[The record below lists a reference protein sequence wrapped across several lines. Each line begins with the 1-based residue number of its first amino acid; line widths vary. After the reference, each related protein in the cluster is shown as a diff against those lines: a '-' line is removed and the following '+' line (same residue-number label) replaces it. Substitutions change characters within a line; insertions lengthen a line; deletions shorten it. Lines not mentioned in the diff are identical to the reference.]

1 LTTVIQVFKNPAT
14 DVWGFWG
21 NFCTGKSFMPRRIF
35 WSLLVTLGMIVSA
48 SVSLYS
54 QSTYGS
60 IAGSVTDTSGAA
72 ITDANVTLTNL
83 GTQEKRTQ
91 SSGADGL
98 FTFVNLFPGQYR
110 IDVEK
115 QGFKHFV
122 RNPITVQVQQD
133 TRIDAALQV
142 GEVSQVVEVTSE
154 TPLLQ
159 AETSSLGQV
168 VEERKANE
176 LPLNGRNIFNLITV
190 SPGAVAQG
198 GSGGSPVGQNPFSW
212 GNYQI
217 GGSFA
222 NQGAEYLDGQPLNI
236 GYINLPIIIPTQDS
250 VGEFKVQYS
259 NLGAEWGKF
268 SGGVVNLSTKSGTNS
283 WHGSG
288 YEYFRNKVLNANEYF
303 NKASELAS
311 GSANTPPP
319 WTQNQYGFQVGGPVI
334 KDKTFFYV
342 SWEQYRQR
350 TGSPFTTTVPQAAML
365 TGDFSSL
372 CTLPVSEGGAGGTF
386 NGGICSNLAG
396 QLYDPYG
403 ATATGDRTGHPYP
416 NNQIPASEFSTATQV
431 LWKTYFPAPNSAGD
445 INNFISAAPA
455 GGNTN
460 EFVARGDQ
468 NIGSNTRL
476 FGRFAYFGLTDL
488 PVNPFGTGLCLDRCA
503 EKYHSKLIAVGVN
516 HTFTPTTIL
525 DVNIAASRFVYGRQ
539 PILSG
544 FDLTTLGWPATYNTP
559 GSSMRTP
566 PTPAFPF
573 PNDVGK
579 SQGNSAIGDHNTQY
593 NVSPVFTLI
602 RGKHTIQ
609 AGGQVEWG
617 LDNYFQTNIAS
628 GAFAFGGNWT
638 TAAAGASNPDFA
650 FADFLLGLSQNEGN
664 FVNQTEGVAQ
674 VPAQTKGS
682 QVYRALFADDTWHLT
697 PKLTVNL
704 GLRYELQ
711 GTWSDAY
718 KRLSYWDPLATNS
731 VATGCGGTAGTPCPG
746 DAFLVGTGRN
756 TSNNNIPMD
765 KKAFSPRLGFAFS
778 ADPKTVIRGG
788 YGIFYIPNYVSFG
801 LNPDNDF
808 VNLASTPLH
817 ATNDGFITPA
827 AMLDGDD
834 CGYTSAGFTGTS
846 VFTPRGPN
854 GFGCTQSGPF
864 GNSGIL
870 PPPGRNFAP
879 LAGTL
884 APFPAD
890 VSSFALFTASPNLA
904 PYYGA
909 TGHGNPQWGYVEQW
923 NFDIQRQLPAGFF
936 ADVAYAGSHGV
947 HLEQYQ
953 TEVNQLPDT
962 LWSQGAAL
970 STQVTNPMAG
980 TNPNPSLNG
989 AMIAA
994 GQLERAYPE
1003 YNQVQLAGFGCCSS
1017 TYNSLQATVT
1027 RRFQGGGT
1035 LLVAYTNAKL
1045 LSNTDTLTS
1054 WLEGPT
1060 GGVPGVQ
1067 DWDNLNG
1074 EKSLSAQDVSQ
1085 RLVISY
1091 VLDLPF
1097 GHGKM
1102 FANNFTGVMNG
1113 VVSGWGVNGITTFQ
1127 RGFPLKISYSGSTP
1141 LEQANLGVS
1150 NIRPDVVPGCDK
1162 KAGGGH
1168 ITNWFNTACFVT
1180 PPNYG
1185 PGSESRVDPT
1195 LRGPGINNF
1204 DFALFKQTKVSE
1216 RLGVEFRA
1224 EFFNIFNHPYFSQP
1238 ATGCGNDSIVPQEG
1252 LPCNT
1257 GAIGVINSTIQGGV
1271 ASPERLV
1278 QLVLKFVF

>member
-1 LTTVIQVFKNPAT
+1 
-14 DVWGFWG
+14 
-21 NFCTGKSFMPRRIF
+21 MPRRIL
-35 WSLLVTLGMIVSA
+35 WTLLVSLGMIIFASA
-48 SVSLYS
+48 SLYA

-60 IAGSVTDTSGAA
+60 VAGSVKDPSGASV
-72 ITDANVTLTNL
+72 TDAAVTLTNL
-83 GTQEKRTQ
+83 GTSEKRTQ

-122 RNPITVQVQQD
+122 RNVVVEVQQD
-133 TRIDAALQV
+133 THVDVGLQV

-168 VEERKANE
+168 VEERKADE

-190 SPGAVAQG
+190 SPAAVAQG

-236 GYINLPIIIPTQDS
+236 GYINLPIVIPTQDS

-268 SGGVVNLSTKSGTNS
+268 SGGVTNLSTKSGTNN

-303 NKASELAS
+303 NKAGEITAGTS
-311 GSANTPPP
+311 NTPPP
-319 WTQNQYGFQVGGPVI
+319 WTQNQYGFQLGGPVV

-350 TGSPFTTTVPQAAML
+350 TGSPFTTTVPQTGEL

-372 CTLPVSEGGAGGTF
+372 CTFPTSAGGAGGTF
-386 NGGICSNLAG
+386 VGGICSNPAG
-396 QLYDPYG
+396 QLWDPYSTNAAG
-403 ATATGDRTGHPYP
+403 QRTVAYA
-416 NNQIPASEFSTATQV
+416 NNQIPSSEFSTATQV
-431 LWKTYFPAPNSAGD
+431 MWKTYFPSPTNTSSD
-445 INNFISAAPA
+445 INNYLSAAPA

-468 NIGSNTRL
+468 NIGANTRV
-476 FGRFAYFGLTDL
+476 FGRFTYFGLTDL
-488 PVNPFGTGLCLDRCA
+488 AVNPFGTGLCLDRCA
-503 EKYHSKLIAVGVN
+503 EKYHSKLLAVGIN
-516 HTFTPTTIL
+516 HTFSPTTIL
-525 DVNIAASRFVYGRQ
+525 DVNLAASRFVYGRN
-539 PILSG
+539 PLLSG
-544 FDLTTLGWPATYNTP
+544 FDLTTLGWPSTYNTP

-579 SQGNSAIGDHNTQY
+579 SQGNSAIGDHNSQY
-593 NVSPVFTLI
+593 NLTPAFTLI

-609 AGGQVEWG
+609 TGAQIEWG
-617 LDNYFQTNIAS
+617 YDNYFQTNIAS

-638 TAAAGASNPDFA
+638 TPLALGDGGATNSNFA
-650 FADFLLGLSQNEGN
+650 YADFLLGLSQNEGS
-664 FVNQTEGVAQ
+664 FVNQTEGVAE
-674 VPAQTKGS
+674 VPAQTKGL
-682 QVYRALFADDTWHLT
+682 QVYRALYLDDTWHLT
-697 PKLTVNL
+697 PKLTINL

-718 KRLSYWDPLATNS
+718 GRLSYWDPSAVNAT
-731 VATGCGGTAGTPCPG
+731 ATGCGGVAGDACPG

-756 TSNNNIPMD
+756 SSQNNIPMD
-765 KKAFSPRLGFAFS
+765 KKAFSPRIGFAYS
-778 ADPKTVIRGG
+778 VDPKTVIRGG

-801 LNPDNDF
+801 LNPDNDPI
-808 VNLASTPLH
+808 NLASTPLH
-817 ATNDGFITPA
+817 ATNDSFITPF
-827 AMLDGDD
+827 AMMDGDD
-834 CGYTSAGFTGTS
+834 CSYNFTGTS
-846 VFTPRGPN
+846 AFPVRGPN
-854 GFGCTQSGPF
+854 NFGCAQSGPF

-884 APFPAD
+884 APFSAD
-890 VSSFALFTASPNLA
+890 ISSFMLFNGSPSLA
-904 PYYGA
+904 PYYGIS
-909 TGHGNPQWGYVEQW
+909 GNSNPKWGYVQQW
-923 NFDIQRQLPAGFF
+923 NLDIQRQLPAGFF

-947 HLEQYQ
+947 HLQQYS
-953 TEVNQLPDT
+953 TNVDQLPDT

-970 STQVTNPMAG
+970 TTPVANPMAG

-989 AMIAA
+989 ATVPF
-994 GQLERAYPE
+994 GQLERPYPQ
-1003 YNQVQLAGFGCCSS
+1003 YNGLNLAGFGCCESA
-1017 TYNSLQATVT
+1017 YNSLQVSVT

-1045 LSNTDTLTS
+1045 ISNTDTLTS
-1054 WLEGPT
+1054 WLEGNT
-1060 GGVPGVQ
+1060 GGVGAVQ
-1067 DWDNLNG
+1067 DWNNLKG
-1074 EKSLSAQDVSQ
+1074 EDSLSSQDISQ

-1097 GHGKM
+1097 GHGKAFASNLSG
-1102 FANNFTGVMNG
+1102 FANGA
-1113 VVSGWGVNGITTFQ
+1113 VSGWGVDGITTFQ
-1127 RGFPLKISYSGSTP
+1127 RGFPLKITYSGSTP
-1141 LEQANLGVS
+1141 LEAANLGVG
-1150 NIRPDVVPGCDK
+1150 NIRPDVVQGCDK

-1168 ITNWFNTACFVT
+1168 ITNWFNTSCFAD
-1180 PPNYG
+1180 PPDYG
-1185 PGSESRVDPT
+1185 PGTEARVDPT
-1195 LRGPGINNF
+1195 LRGPGIANF
-1204 DFALFKQTKVSE
+1204 DFAVFKRTKVNE
-1216 RLGVEFRA
+1216 RLGIEFRT
-1224 EFFNIFNHPYFSQP
+1224 EFFNLFNHPYFNMP
-1238 ATGCGNDSIVPQEG
+1238 ATGF
-1252 LPCNT
+1252 
-1257 GAIGVINSTIQGGV
+1257 GAGGFGVINSTIQGGV
-1271 ASPERLV
+1271 ASSERLT
-1278 QLVLKFVF
+1278 QFALKFVF

>member
-1 LTTVIQVFKNPAT
+1 
-14 DVWGFWG
+14 
-21 NFCTGKSFMPRRIF
+21 MPSRKLFTLLISL
-35 WSLLVTLGMIVSA
+35 SLLISA
-48 SVSLYS
+48 SLSLYG
-54 QSTYGS
+54 QSTFGS
-60 IAGSVTDTSGAA
+60 ISGSVTDTSGA
-72 ITDANVTLTNL
+72 IVTDAKVTLTNL
-83 GTQEKRTQ
+83 GTSEKRTQ
-91 SSGADGL
+91 SSGSDGL

-122 RNPITVQVQQD
+122 RADITVQVQQD
-133 TRIDAALQV
+133 THITSQLQV
-142 GEVSQVVEVTSE
+142 DEVSQVVEVTAE

-159 AETSSLGQV
+159 TESSSLGQV
-168 VEERKANE
+168 VEQRKADE

-190 SPGAVAQG
+190 SPAAVAQG

-212 GNYQI
+212 GNYQV

-268 SGGVVNLSTKSGTNS
+268 SGGVTNLSTKSGTNN
-283 WHGSG
+283 WHGSA

-303 NKASELAS
+303 NKASEIAS
-311 GSANTPPP
+311 GTKNEPPP
-319 WTQNQYGFQVGGPVI
+319 WTQNQYGFQLGGPVL
-334 KDKTFFYV
+334 KNKTFFYV

-350 TGSPFTTTVPQAAML
+350 TGSPFTTTVPAANERQ
-365 TGDFSSL
+365 GNFAAL
-372 CTLPVSEGGAGGTF
+372 CVSGF
-386 NGGICSNLAG
+386 VGGICQDKDAAG
-396 QLYDPYG
+396 NTTDQLYDPYSIN
-403 ATATGDRTGHPYP
+403 ATTLQRAPYP
-416 NNQIPASEFSTATQV
+416 NNVIPTTEFSTATTKM
-431 LWKTYFPAPNSAGD
+431 WDTYFPLPTSAATV
-445 INNFISAAPA
+445 NNFLSSAPG

-468 NIGSNTRL
+468 NIGNNTHL
-476 FGRFAYFGLTDL
+476 FGRFAYFGLLDL

-503 EKYHSKLIAVGVN
+503 EKYHSKLLAIGLN
-516 HTFTPTTIL
+516 HAFTPTTVL
-525 DVNIAASRFVYGRQ
+525 DVNLAASRFVYGRQ
-539 PILSG
+539 PLLSG
-544 FDLTTLGWPATYNTP
+544 FDLTTLGWPSTYNSPPST
-559 GSSMRTP
+559 MRTP

-593 NVSPVFTLI
+593 NLSPAFTLI

-609 AGGQVEWG
+609 TGAQFEWG
-617 LDNYFQTNIAS
+617 YDNYFQTNIAS
-628 GAFAFGGNWT
+628 GAFGFPGNWT
-638 TAAAGASNPDFA
+638 TQYALASTSAAVAADPLLASNPNYA
-650 FADFLLGLSQNEGN
+650 FADFLLGLSQNEGS

-674 VPAQTKGS
+674 VPAQTKGL
-682 QVYRALFADDTWHLT
+682 QVYRAFYVDDTWHLT

-711 GTWSDAY
+711 GTWSDSY
-718 KRLSYWDPLATNS
+718 KRLSYWDPLATN
-731 VATGCGGTAGTPCPG
+731 ATVSGCGGVAGDACPG

-756 TSNNNIPMD
+756 SSGNNIPMD
-765 KKAFSPRLGFAFS
+765 KKAFSPRLGFAYG

-817 ATNDGFITPA
+817 ATTDSFVTPVG
-827 AMLDGDD
+827 MLDGDE
-834 CGYTSAGFTGTS
+834 CSYNATNS
-846 VFTPRGPN
+846 VFPVRGPN
-854 GFGCTQSGPF
+854 AFGCAQSGPF

-884 APFPAD
+884 APFAAN
-890 VSSFALFTASPNLA
+890 VSSFAAFNGNPTLA

-909 TGHGNPQWGYVEQW
+909 TGHGNPQWGYVQQW

-936 ADVAYAGSHGV
+936 GDVAYAGSHGV
-947 HLEQYQ
+947 HLEQYS
-953 TEVNQLPDT
+953 TNVDQLPDT

-970 STQVTNPMAG
+970 TTQVANPMVG

-989 AMIAA
+989 ATVAA
-994 GQLERAYPE
+994 GQLERPYPQ
-1003 YNQVQLAGFGCCSS
+1003 YNGLSLGGYGCCGS
-1017 TYNSLQATVT
+1017 TYNSLQATLT

-1035 LLVAYTNAKL
+1035 LLVAYTNSKL

-1060 GGVPGVQ
+1060 GGVGAVQ
-1067 DWDNLNG
+1067 DWSNLAG
-1074 EKSLSAQDVSQ
+1074 ERSLSSQDVSQ

-1097 GHGKM
+1097 GHGKA
-1102 FANNFTGVMNG
+1102 FANNFSGFANG
-1113 VVSGWGVNGITTFQ
+1113 AVSGWGVDGITTFQ
-1127 RGFPLKISYSGSTP
+1127 RGFPLKITYSGSTP
-1141 LEQANLGVS
+1141 LEAANLGVG

-1162 KAGGGH
+1162 KSGGGH
-1168 ITNWFNTACFVT
+1168 ITNWFNTSCFAN
-1180 PPNYG
+1180 PPDYG
-1185 PGSESRVDPT
+1185 PGSESRVDST

-1204 DFALFKQTKVSE
+1204 DFAVFKKTKVSE
-1216 RLGVEFRA
+1216 RMGIEFRT
-1224 EFFNIFNHPYFSQP
+1224 EFFNIFNHPYFSMP
-1238 ATGCGNDSIVPQEG
+1238 ATGFGG
-1252 LPCNT
+1252 T
-1257 GAIGVINSTIQGGV
+1257 GVSNGFGVINSTVQGGV

-1278 QLVLKFVF
+1278 QFALKFVF

>member
-1 LTTVIQVFKNPAT
+1 
-14 DVWGFWG
+14 
-21 NFCTGKSFMPRRIF
+21 MPRRIV
-35 WSLLVTLGMIVSA
+35 WSLLVTLGLIVSA

-60 IAGSVTDTSGAA
+60 IAGSVADTSGAA
-72 ITDANVTLTNL
+72 ITDATVTLTNL
-83 GTQEKRTQ
+83 GTAEKRTQ
-91 SSGADGL
+91 QSGADGL

-122 RNPITVQVQQD
+122 RNPVTVEVQQD
-133 TRIDAALQV
+133 THIAAALQV

-168 VEERKANE
+168 VEQRKADE
-176 LPLNGRNIFNLITV
+176 LPLNGRNIFNLITI
-190 SPGAVAQG
+190 SPAAVAQG

-236 GYINLPIIIPTQDS
+236 GYINLPIVIPTQDS

-268 SGGVVNLSTKSGTNS
+268 SGGVTNLSTKSGTNS
-283 WHGSG
+283 WHGSA
-288 YEYFRNKVLNANEYF
+288 YEFFRNKVLNANEYF
-303 NKASELAS
+303 NKKSELAA
-311 GSANTPPP
+311 GQANEAPP

-350 TGSPFTTTVPQAAML
+350 TGSPFTTTVPANGEL

-372 CTLPVSEGGAGGTF
+372 CSQAGGTF
-386 NGGICSNLAG
+386 NGAGLCSAAAG
-396 QLYDPYG
+396 QLYDPYSVN
-403 ATATGDRTGHPYP
+403 AATGARLPYP
-416 NNQIPASEFSTATQV
+416 NNKIPTSEFGTATQV
-431 LWKTYFPAPNSAGD
+431 LWKKYFPAANQPGD
-445 INNFISAAPA
+445 VNNFLSAAPA

-468 NIGSNTRL
+468 NLGSNTHV
-476 FGRFAYFGLTDL
+476 FGRFSYFGLTDL
-488 PVNPFGTGLCLDRCA
+488 PVDPFGTGLCLDRCA
-503 EKYHSKLIAVGVN
+503 EKYHSKLLAIGVN
-516 HTFTPTTIL
+516 HAFTPTTIL
-525 DVNIAASRFVYGRQ
+525 DVNIAASRFVYARA
-539 PILSG
+539 PDLSG
-544 FDLTTLGWPATYNTP
+544 FDLTTLGWPSTYNSP
-559 GSSMRTP
+559 PSSIRTP

-593 NVSPVFTLI
+593 NITPAFTLI

-609 AGGQVEWG
+609 AGAQVEWG

-638 TAAAGASNPDFA
+638 TQYAAGGSQATAACSANPLLCSNTDFA

-674 VPAQTKGS
+674 VPALTKGS
-682 QVYRALFADDTWHLT
+682 QVYRALFVDDTWHLT
-697 PKLTVNL
+697 TKLTVNL

-718 KRLSYWDPLATNS
+718 GRLSYWDPLATNS
-731 VATGCGGTAGTPCPG
+731 VAKGCGGTAGSPCPG

-756 TSNNNIPMD
+756 TSDNNIPMD
-765 KKAFSPRLGFAFS
+765 KKAFSPRLGFAY
-778 ADPKTVIRGG
+778 ALDQKTVIRGG

-817 ATNDGFITPA
+817 ATNDSFITPA
-827 AMLDGDD
+827 AMLDGDK
-834 CGYTSAGFTGTS
+834 CSYGAAGS

-854 GFGCTQSGPF
+854 KFGCTQSGPF
-864 GNSGIL
+864 GNAGIL
-870 PPPGRNFAP
+870 PPPGRNFSP
-879 LAGTL
+879 LASTL
-884 APFPAD
+884 APFPSN

-904 PYYGA
+904 PYYGES
-909 TGHGNPQWGYVEQW
+909 GHGNPQWGYVQQW

-953 TEVNQLPDT
+953 TQANQLPDT

-970 STQVTNPMAG
+970 SAQVTNPMAG

-989 AMIAA
+989 ATVAA
-994 GQLERAYPE
+994 GQLLRPYPE

-1067 DWDNLNG
+1067 DWDNLKG

-1097 GHGKM
+1097 GRGKAYANNM
-1102 FANNFTGVMNG
+1102 SGFANGAI
-1113 VVSGWGVNGITTFQ
+1113 SGWGVDGITTFQ
-1127 RGFPLKISYSGSTP
+1127 RGFPLKISYSGSTA
-1141 LEQANLGVS
+1141 LEAANLGVS

-1168 ITNWFNTACFVT
+1168 ITNWFNTACFAN
-1180 PPNYG
+1180 PPDFG
-1185 PGSESRVDPT
+1185 PGTEARVDPT
-1195 LRGPGINNF
+1195 LRGPGIDNF
-1204 DFALFKQTKVSE
+1204 DFAVFKRTQVSE
-1216 RLGVEFRA
+1216 KLGIEFRT
-1224 EFFNIFNHPYFSQP
+1224 EFFNLFNHPYFSMP
-1238 ATGCGNDSIVPQEG
+1238 ATGFGGVGVSNG
-1252 LPCNT
+1252 F
-1257 GAIGVINSTIQGGV
+1257 GVINSTIQGGV

-1278 QLVLKFVF
+1278 QFALKVVF